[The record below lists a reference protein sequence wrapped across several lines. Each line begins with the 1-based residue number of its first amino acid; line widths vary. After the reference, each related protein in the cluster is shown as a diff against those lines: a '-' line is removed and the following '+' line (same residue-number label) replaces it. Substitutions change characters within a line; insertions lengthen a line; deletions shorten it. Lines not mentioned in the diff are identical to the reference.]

1 MSRILATK
9 LTPGMKLARPVLND
23 GGFVMIGED
32 VELTDVLIEKIQG
45 MGVDSVYIH
54 GSSKVRVPKEEV
66 LAGLD
71 ERFSNVE
78 AKPHM
83 GMLKKVIADHIEGL
97 YEEPGPSDSKE

>member
-1 MSRILATK
+1 MSRVLVTK

-32 VELTDVLIEKIQG
+32 VELTDVLIAKIQG
-45 MGVDSVYIH
+45 MGVDSVYVH
-54 GSSKVRVPKEEV
+54 GSSTVRAPKEEV

-71 ERFSNVE
+71 ERFRNVE

-83 GMLKKVIADHIEGL
+83 GLLKKVISDHIEGL
-97 YEEPGPSDSKE
+97 YEESGPSDGKE

>member
-1 MSRILATK
+1 MSRVLVTK
-9 LTPGMKLARPVLND
+9 LTPGMRLSRPVLNES
-23 GGFVMIGED
+23 GFVMIGED
-32 VELTDVLIEKIQG
+32 VELTDVLIAKIQG
-45 MGVDSVYIH
+45 MGVDSVYVH

-71 ERFSNVE
+71 ERFRNVE

-83 GMLKKVIADHIEGL
+83 GLLKKVIADHIEGL